1 MTGGGSTFTS
11 SGQRV
16 THGFQVRPV
25 GSHSSLQVN
34 WDKKRFHLGELT
46 YFDGSEDA
54 AIDQGQP
61 NAPIDTV
68 YGEGYGTYNG
78 KTAAVIQF
86 TFVDAGEPG
95 VNDIATY
102 KIAIDVNNNKILDAG
117 DTIVLDTSGKLDRGN
132 HQAHKLN
139 TSSNSLAAKL
149 EQQIDIAIAQLDND
163 NLSDDKVISMNVSLL
178 DLLTQYDNALFGL

>member
-1 MTGGGSTFTS
+1 
-11 SGQRV
+11 V

-34 WDKKRFHLGELT
+34 WNKQRFHLTDLT

-68 YGEGYGTYNG
+68 YGEGVGTYNG

-95 VNDIATY
+95 VNDVATY
-102 KIAIDVNNNKILDAG
+102 KIAIDVNGDGKFDGG
-117 DTIVLDTSGKLDRGN
+117 DTIVLDTSGKLLYGN

-139 TSSNSLAAKL
+139 TSSNSLADKL
-149 EQQIDIAIAQLDND
+149 QQQIDIHIAQLDND
-163 NLSDDKVISMNVSLL
+163 NLNDDKVLSLNLQLL
-178 DLLTQYDNALFGL
+178 DLLTQYDDALALV